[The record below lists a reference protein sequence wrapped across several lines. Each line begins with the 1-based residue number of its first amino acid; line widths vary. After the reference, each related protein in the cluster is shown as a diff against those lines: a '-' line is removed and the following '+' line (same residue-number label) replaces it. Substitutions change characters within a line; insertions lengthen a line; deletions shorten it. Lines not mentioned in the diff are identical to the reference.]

1 MKLFIRLLC
10 HWTVYSDRSYISMSI
25 GGWYPRPSYKA
36 DHLGSQCMYEGAV
49 CKDGEFSHLNL
60 LNPTPGRKCCIVIEL
75 PRLDIAAEERS
86 FANGSCCKASL
97 CYL

>member
-1 MKLFIRLLC
+1 
-10 HWTVYSDRSYISMSI
+10 MSI
-25 GGWYPRPSYKA
+25 GGWYPGPSYKA

-75 PRLDIAAEERS
+75 PRLEIAAEERS